1 MKFIQNIAG
10 QHVGV
15 PADQLIKTVLPEDAF
30 FTVNKNLKMQ

>member
-15 PADQLIKTVLPEDAF
+15 PTDQLIQTVSPEDAF
-30 FTVNKNLKMQ
+30 FTVNKNLKMH